1 MISYANSVLVSHYN
15 FKTTI
20 TGPSL
25 RRACVL
31 LLGIM
36 RCSSTKVNGKKW
48 QSISTTRI
56 NFWKHNCMSVPDS
69 NMPSIRLLLIYTSI
83 RNLSHLHSITRLND
97 CSVFVSTQPR
107 QRQSDY
113 SFCGELTLFAAH
125 RPSLD
130 TVAAFVVQNLCLCV
144 RRASRMHMHYLS
156 TSPFPN
162 VNMTPPFTPAKSTK
176 CKRLRSLY
184 ASRDLIVIAFRFS

>member
-1 MISYANSVLVSHYN
+1 MFCKSHMIFKYLTSYANSVLVSHYN
-15 FKTTI
+15 FKTTN

-25 RRACVL
+25 WRACVL

-48 QSISTTRI
+48 QSISTTHI

-107 QRQSDY
+107 QRKIRLLVLRWTHSLRRPQAQPWHRS
-113 SFCGELTLFAAH
+113 SFCGSKPL
-125 RPSLD
+125 SL
-130 TVAAFVVQNLCLCV
+130 C
-144 RRASRMHMHYLS
+144 
-156 TSPFPN
+156 
-162 VNMTPPFTPAKSTK
+162 
-176 CKRLRSLY
+176 
-184 ASRDLIVIAFRFS
+184 